1 MATLTARNATLQSTA
16 HKASVG
22 HFARPVF
29 ATLLP
34 LAGFGAANF
43 LAESSGVMPL
53 FFSPAGL
60 PGWAG
65 AAIHLIALAL
75 TGLGIGL
82 AYEKGLRGRKA
93 LPWGVAL
100 IIGMI
105 AFPFFAAP
113 LDSLQLALVMTGVM
127 MLGLATA
134 IRVARVSRLG
144 GWLMIPMLGWI
155 GFGAVL
161 GLAISAA
168 WAPPFALVTA
178 QNPAAPAAS

>member
-1 MATLTARNATLQSTA
+1 MATLTAQNTTLAPTA
-16 HKASVG
+16 HKAEIGNV
-22 HFARPVF
+22 ARPVLS
-29 ATLLP
+29 ALLP

-43 LAESSGVMPL
+43 MAESLGVMPL

-60 PGWAG
+60 PGWVGAG
-65 AAIHLIALAL
+65 IHLVALAMA
-75 TGLGIGL
+75 GLGIGI
-82 AYEKGLRGRKA
+82 AYGQGLRGRKA
-93 LPWGVAL
+93 LPWGTAL

-127 MLGLATA
+127 MLGLATS

-178 QNPAAPAAS
+178 QNPAPAAI